1 MELKYLTSASVI
13 ITHNNVNILCDP
25 WLVDGE
31 YYGSWNHY
39 PKRNFIP
46 ENFNFVDYIYI
57 SHIHPDHFSKKTLSK
72 MDKKIPIIIL
82 NYYEKYL
89 KKNLENLG
97 FPILATLPSVKKM
110 DKGYHLS
117 QIFIEDVN
125 SEFAE

>member
-1 MELKYLTSASVI
+1 MELKYLASASVI

-46 ENFNFVDYIYI
+46 EDFNFVDYIYI

-97 FPILATLPSVKKM
+97 FSVIELQNNTRT
-110 DKGYHLS
+110 HLKNNVYIN
-117 QIFIEDVN
+117 IFASDN
-125 SEFAE
+125 CWDY